1 MTQLINIKSDGTFSI
16 AFGLVNLLG
25 TTSDD
30 FLPAQLLVK
39 MRVLHDRINEVG
51 ISELH
56 VEKDAF
62 REFEHAR
69 VAADTITYDFGTN
82 VTEEEFEAIMALS
95 EMFD

>member
-1 MTQLINIKSDGTFSI
+1 MTQLINITSDGSFSI
-16 AFGLVNLLG
+16 AFGSVNLLG

-39 MRVLHDRINEVG
+39 MRAIQDRINEAG
-51 ISELH
+51 MSELH

-69 VAADTITYDFGTN
+69 IAADTVSYDFGTN
-82 VTEEEFEAIMALS
+82 VSEEEFEAIMALS